1 VQWVHFVIGRP
12 AVFFD
17 IAIHSVNCFIW
28 HYFNAMIQYNPK
40 AWLSL
45 VFHSYSRFVM
55 RTLLPALIFMAFF
68 TFGVCYLILEIIHPD
83 KDEFTSTTALH
94 SLLGIVLGL
103 FLVFRINSAYD
114 RWWEGRKLWGSMVN
128 STRNFALKLNAYL
141 DKDDRENRNW
151 FSKMIPNFVYASKE
165 HLRKGVQLSE
175 LEPADDRFTEILNE
189 YQHKPNALAG
199 MLYSR
204 VNELYKKGKLTGEQ
218 FFVLDKELKDFIDI
232 IGACERI
239 KNTPIPYSYSM
250 YIKKFV
256 FTYIIT
262 LPFGFVTT
270 FKYVTIPAV
279 LLIAF
284 VLLSV
289 ELISEEIEDPF
300 GRDVNDLPTD
310 ELARKIRDN
319 IREIL
324 N

>member
-1 VQWVHFVIGRP
+1 
-12 AVFFD
+12 
-17 IAIHSVNCFIW
+17 
-28 HYFNAMIQYNPK
+28 
-40 AWLSL
+40 
-45 VFHSYSRFVM
+45 
-55 RTLLPALIFMAFF
+55 
-68 TFGVCYLILEIIHPD
+68 
-83 KDEFTSTTALH
+83 
-94 SLLGIVLGL
+94 VLGL

-128 STRNFALKLNAYL
+128 STRNFALKLSAYL

-151 FSKMIPNFVYASKE
+151 FSMMIPNFVTASKE

-175 LEPADDRFTEILNE
+175 LEAVDDQFLDKLKARN
-189 YQHKPNALAG
+189 HKPNAISG
-199 MLYSR
+199 IMYSK
-204 VNELYKKGKLTGEQ
+204 VNELYKAGKLTGDQ
-218 FFVLDKELKDFIDI
+218 FFNLDKELKDFIDI

-310 ELARKIRDN
+310 ELSRKIREN

>member
-1 VQWVHFVIGRP
+1 MV
-12 AVFFD
+12 
-17 IAIHSVNCFIW
+17 
-28 HYFNAMIQYNPK
+28 QYNPK
-40 AWLSL
+40 AWFSL
-45 VFHSYSRFVM
+45 IFHSYSRFVM
-55 RTLLPALIFMAFF
+55 RTLLPSLIFMAFF
-68 TFGVCYLILEIIHPD
+68 TFIVCYVILEIIHPG
-83 KDEFTSTTALH
+83 KEEFTSTTALH

-103 FLVFRINSAYD
+103 FLVFRVNSAYD

-128 STRNFALKLNAYL
+128 STRNFALKLSAYL
-141 DKDDRENRNW
+141 DWNDQENREW
-151 FSKMIPNFVYASKE
+151 FARMIANFVFASKE
-165 HLRKGVQLSE
+165 HLRKGVQISE
-175 LEPADDRFTEILNE
+175 LDLPDDDLKILMNNR
-189 YQHKPNALAG
+189 QHKPNAVAG
-199 MLYSR
+199 LLYER
-204 VNELYKKGKLTGEQ
+204 VNSLYKNGKLTGEQ

-279 LLIAF
+279 LLITF

-310 ELARKIRDN
+310 ELAGKIKEN

-324 N
+324 L